1 MSTTSTQ
8 ATKVSQG
15 AGTQT
20 ATTHTNTYGPQ
31 PKPTGGADSP
41 PKEEDPDDL
50 EIMALVAPN
59 ELDGYTLI
67 WRIATEC
74 TSKLVIDSA
83 AKLLVQ
89 MHHES
94 APELQ
99 HLTSTFD
106 DIYVNQAFLIIEKYK
121 PAIKARSSE
130 EAKELKEAIGKLPI
144 HATTI

>member
-1 MSTTSTQ
+1 VATSTVGTDATPGAQEAATTSTQ
-8 ATKVSQG
+8 ATKVSQA

-20 ATTHTNTYGPQ
+20 ATTHTN
-31 PKPTGGADSP
+31 SP

-106 DIYVNQAFLIIEKYK
+106 DIYVNQAFLTIEK
-121 PAIKARSSE
+121 
-130 EAKELKEAIGKLPI
+130 
-144 HATTI
+144 

>member
-1 MSTTSTQ
+1 
-8 ATKVSQG
+8 
-15 AGTQT
+15 
-20 ATTHTNTYGPQ
+20 
-31 PKPTGGADSP
+31 
-41 PKEEDPDDL
+41 
-50 EIMALVAPN
+50 MALVAPN

-94 APELQ
+94 EPELQ

-106 DIYVNQAFLIIEKYK
+106 DIYVNQAFLIIEK
-121 PAIKARSSE
+121 
-130 EAKELKEAIGKLPI
+130 
-144 HATTI
+144 

>member
-1 MSTTSTQ
+1 MSTASNKAVT
-8 ATKVSQG
+8 VSQG

-20 ATTHTNTYGPQ
+20 ATTHTNIYGPQ
-31 PKPTGGADSP
+31 PKPKGGADSP

-94 APELQ
+94 APVLQ
-99 HLTSTFD
+99 HLTSSFD
-106 DIYVNQAFLIIEKYK
+106 DIFVNQAFLIIEKQK
-121 PAIKARSSE
+121 PAIKARSPE
-130 EAKELKEAIGKLPI
+130 EAKEIEETIGKLPN